1 MKKLALIA
9 ATLICFAGCARNDT
23 GDMTEDT
30 SSTSTGV
37 GTPATSQSETSTSL
51 DTNQPSS
58 ITPSSPTLNQDTN
71 NIGQPSPIQS
81 GNPTPTPPPTPEP
94 QPLQQGQQA
103 PPQP

>member
-1 MKKLALIA
+1 MKKLAFIA

-37 GTPATSQSETSTSL
+37 GTPATSQSETSMSR
-51 DTNQPSS
+51 DTNRVAPNTPRSS
-58 ITPSSPTLNQDTN
+58 TLNQDTN
-71 NIGQPSPIQS
+71 NVSQPSPIQS
-81 GNPTPTPPPTPEP
+81 GNQSATPPPTPPTPE
-94 QPLQQGQQA
+94 Q